1 MPFCYHILLISV
13 STSGLKICH
22 LNQFV
27 NLRRAATALAC
38 RNSSPRLA
46 FIQYAR
52 EDENCI
58 ENSRRNEWR
67 GPYCLEKREKSMQE
81 SKSRRYCIDRRE
93 ESPRWHGSCV
103 PRRAGF
109 ARNASCKTC
118 AIQDLQ
124 EETQAS
130 ARYLLANFGF
140 SKICKKGFLQNQE
153 NF

>member
-1 MPFCYHILLISV
+1 MSGAGRIAWKSEKSMQYEPALL
-13 STSGLKICH
+13 K
-22 LNQFV
+22 
-27 NLRRAATALAC
+27 
-38 RNSSPRLA
+38 
-46 FIQYAR
+46 
-52 EDENCI
+52 
-58 ENSRRNEWR
+58 
-67 GPYCLEKREKSMQE
+67 CLEKSMQE

-93 ESPRWHGSCV
+93 ETPRWHGSCV

-118 AIQDLQ
+118 SIQDLQ
-124 EETQAS
+124 EEMQAS